1 MSTNDID
8 YLKEILKKYPHKSE
22 KFIKNYIYRTESF
35 VDAYWILHDLDITK
49 LKQKQIKEYLH
60 EYLDY
65 LEAIN
70 SDITE

>member
-8 YLKEILKKYPHKSE
+8 YLKEILKKYPHESE

-49 LKQKQIKEYLH
+49 LKQKQIKKYLH